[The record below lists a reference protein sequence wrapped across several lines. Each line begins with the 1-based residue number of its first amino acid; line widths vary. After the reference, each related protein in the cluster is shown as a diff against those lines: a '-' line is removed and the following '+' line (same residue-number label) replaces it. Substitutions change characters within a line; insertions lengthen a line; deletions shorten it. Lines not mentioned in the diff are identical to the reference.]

1 MNPWAA
7 YDTRSCDLQVPRR
20 TGGSV
25 LAVTINASDRDGDT
39 YYIRR
44 RLRIFSHASMTP
56 VPLGAPQPDVIY
68 DTLFSQTRPVAGR
81 AFTAVFVQQETGGPW
96 TLRCSVSLSS
106 RSIVAHRQEFGEPDS
121 IPDIRTCGFQV
132 PRRTSG
138 KRLDITVDAATPDGQ
153 TIHATRSWRILG
165 RS

>member
-1 MNPWAA
+1 
-7 YDTRSCDLQVPRR
+7 VPRR
-20 TGGSV
+20 TGGYV
-25 LAVTINASDRDGDT
+25 LVVTINASDPDGYT

-68 DTLFSQTRPVAGR
+68 DTLFSKTRPVAGR

-96 TLRCSVSLSS
+96 TLRCSVSLGS
-106 RSIVAHRQEFGEPDS
+106 RSIVAHRQEFGEPGS

-132 PRRTSG
+132 PRRTG
-138 KRLDITVDAATPDGQ
+138 WKLLEVTVDAATPDGQ